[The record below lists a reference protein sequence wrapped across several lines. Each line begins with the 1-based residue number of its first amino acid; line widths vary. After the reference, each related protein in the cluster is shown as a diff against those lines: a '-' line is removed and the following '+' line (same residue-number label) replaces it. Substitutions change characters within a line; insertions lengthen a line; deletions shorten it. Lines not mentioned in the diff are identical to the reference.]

1 LKKKRN
7 MNLSRLSGSTLLGN
21 SDMKLTGTK
30 QESKKTKFQYPNSQY
45 FLNFDKLGDFIK
57 SA

>member
-1 LKKKRN
+1 

-21 SDMKLTGTK
+21 SDMKLIGTK
-30 QESKKTKFQYPNSQY
+30 QESMKTKFQYSNSQY

>member
-1 LKKKRN
+1 